1 MCLLITLYYTYCEIL
16 LKSVGIQLALTK
28 EKQGFTNPVY
38 PIMFAIGGCHL
49 LNDTLQAVI
58 PAMFPVL
65 EAERGLTFT
74 QLGFIFFALNM
85 VASVL
90 QPVVGYFSDKR
101 PMPYA
106 LPIGMTF
113 SLVGMAGLA
122 IAPSYWLILL
132 SVIILGFGSA
142 VFHPEGS
149 RVSFLAA
156 GNKRG
161 LSQSIYQVGG
171 NTGQALAPLISA
183 FVLVPL
189 GQKGAAVF
197 IIVAAVGIVLLSR
210 ISAWYKQ
217 QLELEKQN
225 NRKKVLLS
233 SIGELTKRQITI
245 ALTLILT
252 IIFARSFYVTNV
264 TSFYIFYLLDEYGLK
279 IAQGQLLIFL
289 FMALGA
295 AGTFFGGPMADR
307 IGRKNVIVL
316 SLLVPLPLCL
326 LLPYVSLWA
335 VGPLLA
341 AIGFFIMLSFSVTVI
356 YAQELVPSK
365 IGTMAGLTVGLAF
378 GMGAIGAVVIG
389 RLMDVIG
396 IFPTMVIASFLPFIG
411 LVGLMLPKDQKIT
424 VTKPSS

>member
-1 MCLLITLYYTYCEIL
+1 
-16 LKSVGIQLALTK
+16 
-28 EKQGFTNPVY
+28 
-38 PIMFAIGGCHL
+38 MFAIGACHL

-65 EAERGLTFT
+65 EKERGLSFT
-74 QLGFIFFALNM
+74 QLGYIFFALNM

-90 QPVVGYFSDKR
+90 QPVVGYFSDRK

-106 LPIGMTF
+106 LPVGMTF
-113 SLVGMAGLA
+113 SLIGMAGLA

-132 SVIILGFGSA
+132 SVIILGLGSA

-156 GNKRG
+156 ESKRG

-189 GQKGAAVF
+189 GQKGAAIF
-197 IIVAAVGIVLLSR
+197 IAVAALGIFILTK
-210 ISAWYKQ
+210 ISAWYKRT
-217 QLELEKQN
+217 LELEKSN
-225 NRKKVLLS
+225 NRKKVILS
-233 SIGELTKRQITI
+233 SIGDLTKKQIGI
-245 ALTLILT
+245 ALALLLT

-264 TSFYIFYLLDEYGLK
+264 TSFYIFYLMNDYGLK
-279 IAQGQLLIFL
+279 IEQGQLYIFL

-316 SLLVPLPLCL
+316 SLLVPLPLCV
-326 LLPYVSLWA
+326 LLPHVPIWA
-335 VGPLLA
+335 VGLLLVL
-341 AIGFFIMLSFSVTVI
+341 IGFFIMLSFTVTVI

-389 RLMDVIG
+389 RMMDTIG

-411 LVGLMLPKDQKIT
+411 LVGLALPKDQKIMA
-424 VTKPSS
+424 PSAK